1 MRHRGEHHKTGPSTV
16 DAPTYLEQIV
26 DPTIADF
33 EKYPYSRR
41 HAFLA
46 CLVTF
51 HTLDYIEY
59 PKNTG
64 NRRNHFRKE
73 SNAFAVVDR
82 VAHAFKHVKSGDENN
97 KHNRPLLMEHV
108 YSRPPA
114 KAGVMR
120 CGISRCGDK
129 TGGVTIWGEDN
140 ADLLATVK
148 EAVEF
153 LRTTCSA
160 ALEMHGRE

>member
-1 MRHRGEHHKTGPSTV
+1 M

-33 EKYPYSRR
+33 EKYPHSRR

-59 PKNTG
+59 PKKTG
-64 NRRNHFRKE
+64 SRRNDFRKE
-73 SNAFAVVDR
+73 SIAVDR
-82 VAHAFKHVKSGDENN
+82 VAHAFKHVKSGNDKN
-97 KHNRPLLMEHV
+97 KHSRPLRVDHV

-114 KAGVMR
+114 KCGVMQ
-120 CGISRCGDK
+120 CGASRLGDT
-129 TGGVTIWGEDN
+129 TGGVGLWREDSV
-140 ADLLATVK
+140 DLLPTVK

-153 LRTTCSA
+153 LRTKCRCRA
-160 ALEMHGRE
+160 GDVGGE